1 MRLEDAKLIIEYK
14 MACRDAP
21 KKDRWLKKRD
31 DMPTLPSPMRD
42 VIGKTNVV
50 KSSASKFLNWLA
62 DSNGVRFVK
71 KYTNEKTKRF
81 NPYFQVG

>member
-1 MRLEDAKLIIEYK
+1 

-31 DMPTLPSPMRD
+31 DTPILPSPMRD
-42 VIGKTNVV
+42 VIGKTNLV

-62 DSNGVRFVK
+62 DSNGIRFVN
-71 KYTNEKTKRF
+71 KYTNEKST
-81 NPYFQVG
+81 PPSSSTPCT